1 MKIRK
6 ILSIIL
12 VATVI
17 LTCSGCSLNFFSVE
31 SLLSPPKQPGKNGE
45 VQKAFYDVMNSL
57 TLQLKTP
64 SYGEYQTSIILKDL
78 DNDAVDEAVVFYSDT
93 SSIEGSVRLALMEY
107 KNKKWSVSADVK
119 GAGNGVYDIS
129 FVDLN
134 SDGIKEVFVN
144 WSLIDAKTAK
154 IVSVYE
160 FTKEEKTDTLKALA
174 NEYSNAQ
181 TFLDFDGDGN
191 DDLILVYLD
200 DTGTIQKSFLRMF
213 SLNDSGQLIKYG
225 EVALD
230 SAISSVSSINC
241 DIVNNNSEKY
251 SRLFVDCLKN
261 DRMIF
266 TELVYWDNALSTPV
280 KAFKTPSVTN
290 LRSVG
295 IHCFDID
302 NDGLL
307 EVPTV
312 SKLFGDETNFTV
324 SRSSNN
330 NHTLSL
336 VKWHHVKGDNRKG
349 SFVTLYNSM
358 DNYLFSFPWGNKVTV
373 YYDSLR
379 DALLFCQWDE
389 ETKTRGDE
397 LFSVSYRAQKTENEI
412 IGATLYETETG
423 VYYYK
428 ITQQGKS
435 FGITDKK
442 VISSF
447 IKMN

>member
-1 MKIRK
+1 MKIKK

-12 VATVI
+12 VVTVI

-45 VQKAFYDVMNSL
+45 VQEAFNELMKSS

-78 DNDAVDEAVVFYSDT
+78 NNDATEEAIVFYSDA
-93 SSIEGSVRLALMEY
+93 SSIESSIRLALMEY

-119 GAGNGVYDIS
+119 GAGNGVYDVS

-134 SDGIKEVFVN
+134 SDGVDEIFVN
-144 WSLIDAKTAK
+144 WSLLDVKTAK

-160 FTKEEKTDTLKALA
+160 VAEKNNRATLNALA

-191 DDLILVYLD
+191 EDLVLIYLD
-200 DTGTIQKSFLRMF
+200 DTGTVQKSFLRIF
-213 SLNDSGQLIKYG
+213 SLNKIGQLIKYG
-225 EVALD
+225 EVSLD
-230 SAISSVSSINC
+230 SAISSVSSVSY
-241 DIVNNNSEKY
+241 DIAKNSKGEKY
-251 SRLFVDCLKN
+251 ARLFVDCLKN

-266 TELVYWDNALSTPV
+266 TEFVYWDIKLSTPV
-280 KAFKTPSVTN
+280 RAFKTPSVTN

-312 SKLFGDETNFTV
+312 AKLFGDETNFTV
-324 SRSSNN
+324 SRSND

-336 VKWHHVKGDNRKG
+336 VKWHHVKGDNKKG
-349 SFVTLYNSM
+349 SYITLYNSM
-358 DNYLFSFPWGNKVTV
+358 DNYLFKFPWGNKVTV

-379 DALLFCQWDE
+379 DALLFCEWDE
-389 ETKTRGDE
+389 ETKIRGDE
-397 LFSVSYRAQKTENEI
+397 LFAVSYRAQKTENEI
-412 IGATLYETETG
+412 IGDILYETETG

-435 FGITDKK
+435 FGITDEK

-447 IKMN
+447 IKN